1 LVYLGDGNNICHSL
15 LLLAPLLGLDLAVAC
30 PPGYA
35 PRAEIVDKAQSL
47 AAEQG
52 AFLWI
57 GADPHQAVAGADAVY
72 TDVWASMGQ
81 EESAEERRQV
91 FQPYQ
96 VNAQMLSLAKPQAV
110 VLHCLPA
117 RRGEEITAEVLEGP
131 RSLAFLRLASLVP
144 VTMAVLH
151 RLLAPA

>member
-1 LVYLGDGNNICHSL
+1 VGDGNNICHSL
-15 LLLAPLLGLDLAVAC
+15 LLLAPLLGLDVAVAC

-35 PRAEIVDKAQSL
+35 PSAEIADRARTL
-47 AAEQG
+47 AAEYGTQVQ
-52 AFLWI
+52 I
-57 GADPHQAVAGADAVY
+57 GSDPYQAVTGADALY

-81 EESAEERRQV
+81 EQGSEERRQI

-96 VNAQMLSLAKPQAV
+96 VNARLLSQAESQAV
-110 VLHCLPA
+110 ILHCLPA
-117 RRGEEITAEVLEGP
+117 RRGEEITAGVLEGP
-131 RSLAFLRLASLVP
+131 QSLAFLRLANLVP